1 MSHASCSICSGYP
14 IRVARAHAGRRRVTH
29 PRAILGSA
37 PPLSRG
43 DRFSSL
49 PPPVPLAGKFVFVT
63 SGISRSR
70 HRWPRSRPTK
80 RSLFSFFFF
89 FRERTG
95 AERDAPANGLRNNC
109 TAFAESELSLPNCWS
124 SNTMVPAILKRHVSR
139 PAVLELAIKRADT
152 WRYFILNESLARDV
166 DLRKKKEGKR
176 SDAIVGWER
185 WLWYSRVPMRSS

>member
-1 MSHASCSICSGYP
+1 MNIRHIRSMSHASCSICSGYP

-89 FRERTG
+89 FERELAPSGTRRRTG
-95 AERDAPANGLRNNC
+95 YAITVPRSPKVNC
-109 TAFAESELSLPNCWS
+109 HFP
-124 SNTMVPAILKRHVSR
+124 I
-139 PAVLELAIKRADT
+139 
-152 WRYFILNESLARDV
+152 V
-166 DLRKKKEGKR
+166 DRR
-176 SDAIVGWER
+176 IQWFR
-185 WLWYSRVPMRSS
+185 QY